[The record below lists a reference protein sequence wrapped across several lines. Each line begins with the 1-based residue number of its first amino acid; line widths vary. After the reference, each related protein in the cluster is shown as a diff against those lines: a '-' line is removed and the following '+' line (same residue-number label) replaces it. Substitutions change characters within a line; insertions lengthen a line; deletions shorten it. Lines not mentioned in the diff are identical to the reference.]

1 MAGVEAFFPRLFY
14 LGSSTST
21 ASAVSMMSATCER
34 EVRDG
39 TPEPARAAAFF
50 SFESDNAALSPAAP
64 RGPTREHIPR
74 CAASALRNTAGTDT
88 DNQLASTV
96 ADRQGMP
103 RPVPNGQLL
112 RANRA
117 AQDDNDHAAQRAA
130 DRDDL
135 FC

>member
-50 SFESDNAALSPAAP
+50 SFESDSLRPLS
-64 RGPTREHIPR
+64 RGAVGAVRPP
-74 CAASALRNTAGTDT
+74 
-88 DNQLASTV
+88 
-96 ADRQGMP
+96 DRP
-103 RPVPNGQLL
+103 L
-112 RANRA
+112 
-117 AQDDNDHAAQRAA
+117 
-130 DRDDL
+130 
-135 FC
+135 